1 MRIKNTNTTYLKRKY
16 IFKIILQNICYYLGT
31 YKIGI
36 YEIEIT
42 QKNDWS
48 NYYLDL
54 YDELAIKIDQ
64 NRKCGP
70 NQLRNEK
77 KSKKWKWFKMV
88 WKYYHDEMWHF
99 KEVQTMTGIH
109 TLRSKICS
117 YCVAITVVIILFFLP
132 PLKYFPCSK
141 NHWYIKCSKPHQKKE
156 NLVVQRTA
164 KLFFG
169 PRANSWSKFCTNDK
183 LKVVIV

>member
-1 MRIKNTNTTYLKRKY
+1 MRSEIKSLLSLLGLDFCTKGIRIKNTNTTYLKKKY

-70 NQLRNEK
+70 N
-77 KSKKWKWFKMV
+77 
-88 WKYYHDEMWHF
+88 
-99 KEVQTMTGIH
+99 
-109 TLRSKICS
+109 
-117 YCVAITVVIILFFLP
+117 
-132 PLKYFPCSK
+132 
-141 NHWYIKCSKPHQKKE
+141 
-156 NLVVQRTA
+156 
-164 KLFFG
+164 
-169 PRANSWSKFCTNDK
+169 
-183 LKVVIV
+183 

>member
-1 MRIKNTNTTYLKRKY
+1 MGSNPGVAIFSLFFTKMRQKVSLGLIKFWWVYCQSKVRINWLYLLKKKY
-16 IFKIILQNICYYLGT
+16 IFKIISQNICYYLGT

-70 NQLRNEK
+70 NKLRNEN

-117 YCVAITVVIILFFLP
+117 NNSCNIFVF
-132 PLKYFPCSK
+132 LKYILPS
-141 NHWYIKCSKPHQKKE
+141 
-156 NLVVQRTA
+156 
-164 KLFFG
+164 
-169 PRANSWSKFCTNDK
+169 
-183 LKVVIV
+183 LKIFSL

>member
-1 MRIKNTNTTYLKRKY
+1 MPSSKVSEINILDLFMFGWKVSDIALFFEDGTKVKMRSEIKSLLSLLGLDFCTKGIRIKNTKTTYLKRKY

-70 NQLRNEK
+70 N
-77 KSKKWKWFKMV
+77 
-88 WKYYHDEMWHF
+88 
-99 KEVQTMTGIH
+99 
-109 TLRSKICS
+109 
-117 YCVAITVVIILFFLP
+117 
-132 PLKYFPCSK
+132 
-141 NHWYIKCSKPHQKKE
+141 
-156 NLVVQRTA
+156 
-164 KLFFG
+164 
-169 PRANSWSKFCTNDK
+169 
-183 LKVVIV
+183 

>member
-1 MRIKNTNTTYLKRKY
+1 MPSEIKSLLSLLGLDFCTKGIRIKNTNTTYLKKKY

-77 KSKKWKWFKMV
+77 KSKKWIWFKMV

-117 YCVAITVVIILFFLP
+117 YLLCSNNSCNNFVFPQVHTSLP
-132 PLKYFPCSK
+132 
-141 NHWYIKCSKPHQKKE
+141 
-156 NLVVQRTA
+156 
-164 KLFFG
+164 
-169 PRANSWSKFCTNDK
+169 
-183 LKVVIV
+183 